1 MISQKAKSIM
11 LALAAICGVSTGLFL
26 SAQYRKANV
35 LTVSTDFVMD
45 TFVEYKMYGENGKDA
60 LMEISRQLRD
70 FESKFSMHRADS
82 EISSLNQASGKNA
95 VALSSEV
102 HSLLERAK
110 ALSLASE
117 GAFDITIAPL
127 TKIWGIT
134 SETPTVPSDEEI
146 SEAMALINAD
156 ELILWGENRAEL
168 LREGQAVDLGGI
180 AKGAACDI
188 VRQVAEEFGITRG
201 YVSIGGNIVALE
213 KKPFGSDF
221 WFGIRDPQ
229 RGANDS
235 LCAVQ
240 LYGKTMATTGAY
252 ERFFEQD
259 GVTYHHVL
267 DPQTGWPADSDLLSV
282 SVICEDGALADYLS
296 TTLYVLGKETVLDC
310 LERQDFQLIAVGEDG
325 NVYCSSSLKGEMRA
339 DPAAAYEFVYGERQ

>member
-1 MISQKAKSIM
+1 MRRLFRCLFISV
-11 LALAAICGVSTGLFL
+11 LLFALCGCAPREASVQFF
-26 SAQYRKANV
+26 A
-35 LTVSTDFVMD
+35 MD
-45 TFVEYKMYGENGKDA
+45 TYMT
-60 LMEISRQLRD
+60 LS
-70 FESKFSMHRADS
+70 
-82 EISSLNQASGKNA
+82 ASGKG
-95 VALSSEV
+95 SEETLQKIQAEITRLE
-102 HSLLERAK
+102 SLLDRTDESSLISQLNRANG
-110 ALSLASE
+110 ASVSVDEETCRLLSASAAYADATG
-117 GAFDITIAPL
+117 GAFDITVAPVVSA
-127 TKIWGIT
+127 WGFT
-134 SETPTVPSDEEI
+134 SDQFRVPTQSELETLLQTVGTEHMTL
-146 SEAMALINAD
+146 SEKEAALSPNTQI
-156 ELILWGENRAEL
+156 
-168 LREGQAVDLGGI
+168 DLGGI

-188 VRQVAEEFGITRG
+188 VRQVAEEYGVTRG

-325 NVYCSSSLKGEMRA
+325 KVYCSSSLKGEMRA